1 MIPSGVLPASRE
13 PCRTIQHPKSMTK
26 NPEQHSSRH
35 AAQSLGRGLD
45 LRSPVLLASG
55 TVSYGEE
62 LNMLTD
68 LGKIGGIVT
77 KAISPEPRAG
87 NPPQRIAET
96 PCGMIN
102 AIGLANVGLDR
113 FVEDKIPFLQQLDTR
128 VIVNI
133 AGKSIDDY
141 CTVIE
146 RLESFEKISA
156 YEINLSCP
164 NVKGECMI
172 MGVSSSATYEIIS
185 KLRTLTKRHLM
196 VKLTPNVTS
205 ISAIAIA
212 AEDAGADSVSL
223 INTLVGMA
231 VDYKTRKPLL
241 KNVTGGLSGP
251 AIKPVALAKVWEVY
265 NAVKIPVV
273 GMGGI
278 SSFKD
283 AMEFLL
289 AGASAIQIG
298 TMNFVDPDIGET
310 VADAIEKFFADPAN
324 PSLKEYVGSLI
335 VG

>member
-1 MIPSGVLPASRE
+1 
-13 PCRTIQHPKSMTK
+13 MTK
-26 NPEQHSSRH
+26 DPEQQSSRFS
-35 AAQSLGRGLD
+35 AVSLGRGLD

-62 LNMLTD
+62 LNKITN

-77 KAISPEPRAG
+77 KAISPEPRQG

-102 AIGLANVGLDR
+102 AIGLANVGLKR
-113 FVEDKIPFLQQLDTR
+113 FIAEKIPFLQQLDTS

-146 RLESFEKISA
+146 HLEDREGINA

-172 MGVSSSATYEIIS
+172 MGVSREATFEIIS
-185 KLRTLTKRHLM
+185 KLRSITSRHLM

-205 ISAIAIA
+205 ISSIALA
-212 AEDAGADSVSL
+212 AEEAGADSVSL

-231 VDYKTRKPLL
+231 VDYKKRKPLL
-241 KNVTGGLSGP
+241 TNVTGGLSGP

-265 NAVKIPVV
+265 NAVKIPIV

-278 SSFKD
+278 ASFKD

-289 AGASAIQIG
+289 TGAKAIQIG

-310 VADAIEKFFADPAN
+310 VADNLEEFFAAPEN
-324 PSLKEYVGSLI
+324 PTIEEYTGSLM

>member
-1 MIPSGVLPASRE
+1 
-13 PCRTIQHPKSMTK
+13 MTRYTEH
-26 NPEQHSSRH
+26 NSTRSS
-35 AAQSLGRGLD
+35 AVSLGRGLD

-77 KAISPEPRAG
+77 KAISPELRTG

-113 FVEDKIPFLQQLDTR
+113 FVAEKIPFLEQLDTA

-146 RLESFEKISA
+146 RLESCACINA

-172 MGVSSSATYEIIS
+172 MGVSRDATFEIIS
-185 KLRTLTKRHLM
+185 KLRTITDRHLM

-205 ISAIAIA
+205 ISSIALA
-212 AEDAGADSVSL
+212 AEEAGADSVSL

-231 VDYKTRKPLL
+231 VDYKKRKPLL
-241 KNVTGGLSGP
+241 ANVTGGLSGP

-278 SSFKD
+278 SCFQD
-283 AMEFLL
+283 AMEFLVT
-289 AGASAIQIG
+289 GSRAIQIG

-310 VADAIEKFFADPAN
+310 IADAIKDFFADPEN
-324 PSLKEYVGSLI
+324 PTIEEYVGSLI

>member
-1 MIPSGVLPASRE
+1 MTRYAEKPATR
-13 PCRTIQHPKSMTK
+13 
-26 NPEQHSSRH
+26 SS
-35 AAQSLGRGLD
+35 AVSLGRGLD

-55 TVSYGEE
+55 TVSYGKE
-62 LNMLTD
+62 LNSLMN

-77 KAISPEPRAG
+77 KAISPEPRTG

-102 AIGLANVGLDR
+102 AIGLANVGLEK
-113 FVEDKIPFLQQLDTR
+113 FVEEKIPFLQQLDTA
-128 VIVNI
+128 VVVNI
-133 AGKSIDDY
+133 VGKSIDDY

-146 RLESFEKISA
+146 RLDDCEGIDG

-172 MGVSSSATYEIIS
+172 MGVSRDATFEIIS
-185 KLRTLTKRHLM
+185 KLRTLTERHIM
-196 VKLTPNVTS
+196 AKLTPNVTS
-205 ISAIAIA
+205 ISSIALA
-212 AEDAGADSVSL
+212 AEEAGADSVSL
-223 INTLVGMA
+223 INTLVGMV
-231 VDYKTRKPLL
+231 VDYRKRKPLL
-241 KNVTGGLSGP
+241 TNVTGGLSGP

-265 NAVKIPVV
+265 NAVKIPIV

-278 SSFKD
+278 SRFQD

-289 AGASAIQIG
+289 TGSQAIQIG

-310 VADAIEKFFADPAN
+310 IADAIEEFFAAPENPAIE
-324 PSLKEYVGSLI
+324 EYTGSLI

>member
-1 MIPSGVLPASRE
+1 MIR
-13 PCRTIQHPKSMTK
+13 
-26 NPEQHSSRH
+26 NPEQQPARSS
-35 AAQSLGRGLD
+35 AVSLGRGLD

-62 LNMLTD
+62 LNLLTD

-77 KAISPEPRAG
+77 KAISPEPRNG

-102 AIGLANVGLDR
+102 AIGLANVGLDK
-113 FVEDKIPFLQQLDTR
+113 FVEEKIPFLQQLDTA

-146 RLESFEKISA
+146 RLDDIEGING

-172 MGVSSSATYEIIS
+172 MGVSRDATFEIIS
-185 KLRTLTKRHLM
+185 KLRTITERHLM

-205 ISAIAIA
+205 ISSIALA
-212 AEDAGADSVSL
+212 AEEAGADSVSL

-231 VDYKTRKPLL
+231 VDYKKRKPLL
-241 KNVTGGLSGP
+241 TNVTGGLSGP

-265 NAVKIPVV
+265 NAVKLPIV
-273 GMGGI
+273 GIGGI
-278 SSFKD
+278 SCFQD
-283 AMEFLL
+283 AMEFLVT
-289 AGASAIQIG
+289 GSHAIQIG

-310 VADAIEKFFADPAN
+310 IADAVEEFFAAPEN
-324 PSLKEYVGSLI
+324 PTIEEYTGSLI

>member
-1 MIPSGVLPASRE
+1 MIR
-13 PCRTIQHPKSMTK
+13 
-26 NPEQHSSRH
+26 NPEQLPARSS
-35 AAQSLGRGLD
+35 AVSLGRGLD

-62 LNMLTD
+62 LNLLTD

-77 KAISPEPRAG
+77 KAISPEPRSG

-102 AIGLANVGLDR
+102 AIGLANVGLDK
-113 FVEDKIPFLQQLDTR
+113 FVEEKIPFLQQLDTA

-146 RLESFEKISA
+146 RLDDIEGING

-172 MGVSSSATYEIIS
+172 MGVSRDATFEIIS
-185 KLRTLTKRHLM
+185 KLRTITERHLM

-205 ISAIAIA
+205 ISSIALA
-212 AEDAGADSVSL
+212 AEEAGADSVSL

-231 VDYKTRKPLL
+231 VDYKKRKPLL
-241 KNVTGGLSGP
+241 TNVTGGLSGP

-265 NAVKIPVV
+265 NAVKIPIV
-273 GMGGI
+273 GIGGI
-278 SSFKD
+278 SCFQD
-283 AMEFLL
+283 AMEFLVT
-289 AGASAIQIG
+289 GSRAIQIG

-310 VADAIEKFFADPAN
+310 IADAIEKFFADPAN
-324 PSLKEYVGSLI
+324 PTIDEYTGSLI

>member
-1 MIPSGVLPASRE
+1 
-13 PCRTIQHPKSMTK
+13 MTR
-26 NPEQHSSRH
+26 NTEQPHTRSS
-35 AAQSLGRGLD
+35 AVSLGRGLD

-62 LNMLTD
+62 LNSLMN

-77 KAISPEPRAG
+77 KAISPEPRTG

-113 FVEDKIPFLQQLDTR
+113 FVEEKIPFLQQIDTA

-146 RLESFEKISA
+146 RLENCEGINA

-172 MGVSSSATYEIIS
+172 MGVSRDATYEIVT
-185 KLRTLTKRHLM
+185 KLRTLTERHLM

-205 ISAIAIA
+205 ISSIALA
-212 AEDAGADSVSL
+212 AEEAGADSVSL

-231 VDYKTRKPLL
+231 VDYKKRKPLL
-241 KNVTGGLSGP
+241 TNVTGGLSGP

-278 SSFKD
+278 SSFQD

-289 AGASAIQIG
+289 TGSRAIQIG

-310 VADAIEKFFADPAN
+310 VADAIEEFFAN
-324 PSLKEYVGSLI
+324 PQNPTIEEYVGRLI

>member
-1 MIPSGVLPASRE
+1 
-13 PCRTIQHPKSMTK
+13 MTK
-26 NPEQHSSRH
+26 DPEQQSSRFS
-35 AAQSLGRGLD
+35 AVSLGRGLD

-62 LNMLTD
+62 LNKLTN
-68 LGKIGGIVT
+68 LGKIGGFVT
-77 KAISPEPRAG
+77 KAISPEPRQG

-102 AIGLANVGLDR
+102 AIGLANVGLKR
-113 FVEDKIPFLQQLDTR
+113 FIAEKIPFLQQLDTS

-146 RLESFEKISA
+146 HLEDYEGIDA

-172 MGVSSSATYEIIS
+172 MGVSREATFEIIS
-185 KLRTLTKRHLM
+185 KLRSITNRHLM

-205 ISAIAIA
+205 ISSIALA
-212 AEDAGADSVSL
+212 AEKAGADSVSL

-231 VDYKTRKPLL
+231 VDYKKRKPLL
-241 KNVTGGLSGP
+241 TNVTGGLSGP

-278 SSFKD
+278 ASFKD

-289 AGASAIQIG
+289 TGARAIQIG

-310 VADAIEKFFADPAN
+310 VADALEKFFATPEN
-324 PSLKEYVGSLI
+324 PTIEEYTGGLMI
-335 VG
+335 G

>member
-1 MIPSGVLPASRE
+1 MSKPS
-13 PCRTIQHPKSMTK
+13 
-26 NPEQHSSRH
+26 EQHATANARV
-35 AAQSLGRGLD
+35 SLGRGLD

-62 LNMLTD
+62 LDKLCNLD
-68 LGKIGGIVT
+68 RIGGIVT
-77 KAISPEPRAG
+77 KAISPEPRTG

-96 PCGMIN
+96 PCGMLN

-113 FVEDKIPFLQQLDTR
+113 FVEEKIPFLQKLDTS
-128 VIVNI
+128 IVVNV
-133 AGKSIDDY
+133 AGKCIEDY

-146 RLESFEKISA
+146 RLDDCEGIGG
-156 YEINLSCP
+156 YEVNLSCP

-172 MGVSSSATYEIIS
+172 MGVSSTATYEIVS
-185 KLRTLTKRHLM
+185 KLRTITDRHLM

-231 VDYKTRKPLL
+231 VNYKTGKPLL

-265 NAVKIPVV
+265 NAVSIPVV

-278 SSFKD
+278 GSFSD

-289 AGASAIQIG
+289 TGASAIQIG

-310 VADAIEKFFADPAN
+310 VADAIEAFFSDPAN
-324 PSLKEYVGSLI
+324 PSLKEYVGSLV

>member
-1 MIPSGVLPASRE
+1 MTRYAE
-13 PCRTIQHPKSMTK
+13 KSATR
-26 NPEQHSSRH
+26 SS
-35 AAQSLGRGLD
+35 AVSLGRGLD

-62 LNMLTD
+62 LNNLMN
-68 LGKIGGIVT
+68 LGRIGGIVT
-77 KAISPEPRAG
+77 KAISPEPRTG

-102 AIGLANVGLDR
+102 AIGLANVGLEK
-113 FVEDKIPFLQQLDTR
+113 FVEEKIPFLQQLDTA
-128 VIVNI
+128 VVVNI

-146 RLESFEKISA
+146 QLDDCEGIDG

-172 MGVSSSATYEIIS
+172 MGVSRNATFEIIS
-185 KLRTLTKRHLM
+185 KLRTITERHLM

-205 ISAIAIA
+205 ISSIALA
-212 AEDAGADSVSL
+212 AEEAGADSVSL

-231 VDYKTRKPLL
+231 VDYKKRKPLL
-241 KNVTGGLSGP
+241 TNVTGGLSGP

-265 NAVKIPVV
+265 NAVKIPIV

-278 SSFKD
+278 SCFRD
-283 AMEFLL
+283 AMEFLVT
-289 AGASAIQIG
+289 GSRAIQIG
-298 TMNFVDPDIGET
+298 TMNFIDPDIGET
-310 VADAIEKFFADPAN
+310 IADAIEEFFAAPENPAI
-324 PSLKEYVGSLI
+324 EGYTGSLI